1 MNDRYSNPYLIGALL
16 GLILLFSF
24 YSMGRGLGSSASF
37 TRIATAGVKL
47 VAPEHAKAN
56 AYFSKY
62 IRGEKSP
69 LTAWLVFLTIGA
81 ALGGLFSAFISNRV
95 KGEVARGGLPS
106 AFRFGCGWPWA
117 GAFCRDSPPVW
128 PGDAPAVRP
137 SPELLNLRLEVGF
150 LCFVFLGGPMPL
162 PIFSERSGCN
172 GTFV

>member
-69 LTAWLVFLTIGA
+69 LMAWLVFLTIGA

-95 KGEVARGGLPS
+95 KGEVAP
-106 AFRFGCGWPWA
+106 
-117 GAFCRDSPPVW
+117 GAFHRRFDSAVAG
-128 PGDAPAVRP
+128 PGRGHSVGIRRP
-137 SPELLNLRLEVGF
+137 S
-150 LCFVFLGGPMPL
+150 GPGMHQ
-162 PIFSERSGCN
+162 RSGPHRSC
-172 GTFV
+172 